1 MSVSGVKEF
10 NQALKKLPAKM
21 AEKVAQKALRKAANM
36 VARQARANAPVKT
49 GRLKKA
55 IRVRN
60 SRYNRLNRNGVV
72 GVILRLN
79 PGKSRK
85 DPKGAW
91 YGGWVE
97 NGYNRGS
104 RSVGGNEAVAR
115 GIISRGQLQQKRAR
129 INASRRPGRVRQ
141 SIRYRAGGSRVEGQ
155 HFIKNAF
162 DSTKAAAAQ
171 TIIQV
176 GTQAADEAAR
186 DVRLT

>member
-1 MSVSGVKEF
+1 MSVSGVKDF
-10 NQALKKLPAKM
+10 NRALQQLPAKM
-21 AEKVAQKALRKAANM
+21 AEKIAKKALRKAANM
-36 VARQARANAPVKT
+36 VAKQARANAPVRT

-60 SRYNRLNRNGVV
+60 SRYNRLNKNGVV
-72 GVILRLN
+72 GIILRLN
-79 PGKSRK
+79 PGKSRR

-104 RSVGGNEAVAR
+104 RTVGGNEAVAR
-115 GIISRGQLQQKRAR
+115 GIVSRAQLQKKRAF
-129 INASRRPGRVRQ
+129 INSRRRPGRVRQ
-141 SIRYRAGGSRVEGQ
+141 STRFRAGGARVEGQ

-162 DSTKAAAAQ
+162 DSIKAAAAQ

-176 GTQAADEAAR
+176 GTQAASEAAR
-186 DVRLT
+186 DVRLK